1 MGPLFHCQLRFSSIS
16 STLIERR
23 CLISGIAHIW
33 VFISSF
39 WTHHHF
45 TKLLCCLHQDLNCSR
60 CLTIFLSVFFFNSS
74 VARYE
79 KGSRESDLFYLFI
92 FFTVLHNMKILI
104 ADSPVLGIVLK
115 CSYCRDWIRG
125 APSTLPT

>member
-45 TKLLCCLHQDLNCSR
+45 TKLLCCLHQDLNCSL
-60 CLTIFLSVFFFNSS
+60 CLTIFLSVLFWTHQSLDMK
-74 VARYE
+74 
-79 KGSRESDLFYLFI
+79 KGAESLIYFVYFI
-92 FFTVLHNMKILI
+92 FFTVLHNMKIQI